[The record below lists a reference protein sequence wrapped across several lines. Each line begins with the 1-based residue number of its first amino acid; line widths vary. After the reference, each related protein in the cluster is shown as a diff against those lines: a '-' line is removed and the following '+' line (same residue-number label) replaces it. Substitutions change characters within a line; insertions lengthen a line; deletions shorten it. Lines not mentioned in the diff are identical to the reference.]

1 MRPRDPHEP
10 GRAASSLKLLFDLVF
25 VVAVSISADQLHLT
39 LAEDRVLDGVISYAA
54 VFFSI
59 IPVPITLTAAIL
71 AGVAAVLLWRTPVA
85 SSREV
90 SEPVV

>member
-1 MRPRDPHEP
+1 MF
-10 GRAASSLKLLFDLVF
+10 FDLVF
-25 VVAVSISADQLHLT
+25 VVAVSISAVELHHA
-39 LAEDRVLDGVISYAA
+39 LAEDHVLDGVLSYAA

-59 IPVPITLTAAIL
+59 IPVPIALTAVIL
-71 AGVAAVLLWRTPVA
+71 AVVVAVLVWRSPVA